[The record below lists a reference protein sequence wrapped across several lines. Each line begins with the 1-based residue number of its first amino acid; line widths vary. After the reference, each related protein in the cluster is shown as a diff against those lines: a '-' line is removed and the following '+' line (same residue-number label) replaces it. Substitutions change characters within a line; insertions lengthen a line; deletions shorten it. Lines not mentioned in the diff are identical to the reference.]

1 MGGLAIPKI
10 PGVQVDLLKIN
21 SEAYSDPIQFNLEL
35 NEIMDKNIIKCL
47 LVFITTG
54 EYDERE
60 EDFVVKMVD
69 DTRNK

>member
-10 PGVQVDLLKIN
+10 PGVQVDLLKID